1 MPDITFR
8 MLDLKYHTVPAEHL
22 ARTTLRRLEETGLPA
37 SAFGRLEGRRVTL
50 TGCVALTE
58 VAKSSV
64 PPALGGHADVFV
76 SSPSTSTLLE
86 RAVPRSPLRGES
98 LGARS
103 APSAWRSPGVGPP
116 GSPPPSMRGSGV
128 PSPSSAE
135 KERVSAE
142 MAALMVE

>member
-1 MPDITFR
+1 MQRLPAATTLPAGTAAGSRLPDITFR

-37 SAFGRLEGRRVTL
+37 SAFGRLVGRRMTL

-64 PPALGGHADVFV
+64 PPALGGHADVFFV
-76 SSPSTSTLLE
+76 SSPSTSALLE
-86 RAVPRSPLRGES
+86 RAVPRSPLHGAS

-103 APSAWRSPGVGPP
+103 APSA
-116 GSPPPSMRGSGV
+116 
-128 PSPSSAE
+128 
-135 KERVSAE
+135 
-142 MAALMVE
+142 

>member
-1 MPDITFR
+1 MQRLPAATSLPAGTAAGSRLPDITFR

-37 SAFGRLEGRRVTL
+37 SAFGRLAGRRVTL

-76 SSPSTSTLLE
+76 FSPSTSSAHLGL
-86 RAVPRSPLRGES
+86 AVPL
-98 LGARS
+98 AR
-103 APSAWRSPGVGPP
+103 ALVELHAGTLVIEEGPP
-116 GSPPPSMRGSGV
+116 PRMVVRLPLHGRLEPPAP
-128 PSPSSAE
+128 
-135 KERVSAE
+135 
-142 MAALMVE
+142 